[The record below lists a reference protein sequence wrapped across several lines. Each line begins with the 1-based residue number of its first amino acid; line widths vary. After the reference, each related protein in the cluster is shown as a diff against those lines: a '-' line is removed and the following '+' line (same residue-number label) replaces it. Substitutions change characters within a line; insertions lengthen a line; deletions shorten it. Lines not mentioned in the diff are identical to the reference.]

1 MDRITS
7 RFLIYGGMPDDS
19 VLMQL
24 SHVCRTVRG
33 EEYDLGEVT
42 SVVYAQI
49 KHILEI
55 STDFAFDKNLW
66 K

>member
-24 SHVCRTVRG
+24 SHVCRTIRG
-33 EEYDLGEVT
+33 GEYDLDVH
-42 SVVYAQI
+42 SI
-49 KHILEI
+49 RP
-55 STDFAFDKNLW
+55 DKAHP
-66 K
+66 